1 MGRFAEGIMN
11 NENINDN
18 FWKNFSFY
26 VYAFF
31 CLGCIWMHFFGLGC
45 MSECHLHSLLY
56 QDSTETTEY
65 PGPEATDSCYLSCGG
80 WELIPRPL

>member
-31 CLGCIWMHFFGLGC
+31 CLGC

-56 QDSTETTEY
+56 QDSTETIEY
-65 PGPEATDSCYLSCGG
+65 PGPEATDSCYLPCGG
-80 WELIPRPL
+80 WELIPLPL